1 LLESSEIST
10 GRTPAGGRI
19 VIRAFT
25 IRRALPHLFVWMAY
39 LGYAAGAHG
48 HGSVVAEEDLCVI
61 KIGFYTA
68 HFTIYQPRQHGH
80 REFCEDLPEAA
91 ETVFV
96 MDYLHDSMREVAV
109 DFRVVVDR
117 NGIGR
122 FADYED
128 VEALDLDRDT
138 VFYQPPVRQADAV
151 FTVLHEFLEPGGYI
165 GVVTA
170 DNPNG
175 DRTYRAVFPFQV
187 GGISPVLWLVLAAAL
202 LAVAAGGWMLNR
214 RRPS

>member
-1 LLESSEIST
+1 LS
-10 GRTPAGGRI
+10 GWRT
-19 VIRAFT
+19 
-25 IRRALPHLFVWMAY
+25 W
-39 LGYAAGAHG
+39 
-48 HGSVVAEEDLCVI
+48 D
-61 KIGFYTA
+61 TA